1 MQKESK
7 TQIQRNYETN
17 QNDKGLKNHE
27 EIYAQRIDK
36 KRNGISN
43 LFNLE
48 QAIKKRK
55 IGKAHKKINEVS
67 AEKKMKH

>member
-17 QNDKGLKNHE
+17 RKDKGLKNHE

-43 LFNLE
+43 LCNLE
-48 QAIKKRK
+48 QVNYKQLKNEKLAKPTKKNK
-55 IGKAHKKINEVS
+55 
-67 AEKKMKH
+67 